1 MSFLGIPETHNTS
14 HVIFETAVD
23 KVATFTVCCLWA
35 KVHWKGSTA
44 SNRRGRCD
52 LCLINL
58 LIIIL
63 IFFYFTFANNHRVNN
78 LYNFHLEKNDSK
90 QFHKCMLF
98 HKQIYIVNVTFII
111 NCAAFPTDSLITHSF
126 NRERLRPASPV
137 WLPREADIC
146 FNESTAIHSTS
157 SKDLGSYVPWIQRK
171 EVVLFSWV
179 VIRHFYETVIFN

>member
-63 IFFYFTFANNHRVNN
+63 IIFYFTFANNHCVNN

-90 QFHKCMLF
+90 QFHKYMLF
-98 HKQIYIVNVTFII
+98 HKQI
-111 NCAAFPTDSLITHSF
+111 
-126 NRERLRPASPV
+126 
-137 WLPREADIC
+137 
-146 FNESTAIHSTS
+146 IHSECNIHY
-157 SKDLGSYVPWIQRK
+157 KLCCFP
-171 EVVLFSWV
+171 
-179 VIRHFYETVIFN
+179 H